1 MKTIGEDKSVTSEY
15 ILTSLESLMEKQEAS
30 LRQLNEYNVIL
41 TNQYNQKV
49 EQKFVLEKAS
59 PFFNNEAVLSAV
71 NDIPTAPVDASSV
84 LEKGAD
90 NIRFG
95 YITGVLKQEN
105 QPQFERM
112 LFRATRGN
120 CLVRFADV
128 ETPLA
133 NAETGVDERLA
144 VFIVFWMLGRIVW
157 LAFVAA
163 LPTSLITLLVLNSLW
178 EKGRRNEWIVGAL
191 VLSLLATVYFCFAR
205 YRPWQIFLLAAPA
218 ELIVWLAFRVRRK
231 PQTP

>member
-1 MKTIGEDKSVTSEY
+1 MDDLKFITASNIINLRTQAGMTQTELGNLLSYSDKSVSKWER
-15 ILTSLESLMEKQEAS
+15 A
-30 LRQLNEYNVIL
+30 
-41 TNQYNQKV
+41 
-49 EQKFVLEKAS
+49 
-59 PFFNNEAVLSAV
+59 EAV
-71 NDIPTAPVDASSV
+71 PDA
-84 LEKGAD
+84 
-90 NIRFG
+90 
-95 YITGVLKQEN
+95 YVLKKLSEIFGVTVDDLLSSHSEWK
-105 QPQFERM
+105 PVEED
-112 LFRATRGN
+112 TRSYN
-120 CLVRFADV
+120 SRVITTIALVGIWTAAL
-128 ETPLA
+128 T
-133 NAETGVDERLA
+133 

-231 PQTP
+231 S